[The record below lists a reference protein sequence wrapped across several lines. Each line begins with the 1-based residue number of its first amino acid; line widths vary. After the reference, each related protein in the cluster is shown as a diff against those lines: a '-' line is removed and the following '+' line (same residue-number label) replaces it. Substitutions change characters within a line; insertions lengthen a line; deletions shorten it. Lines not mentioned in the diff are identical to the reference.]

1 MAVTPTP
8 RKKRLGQ
15 HLKVARERSTTLA
28 ETVAELL
35 RVDAATVSR
44 YETGYLRPSWPAV
57 QAMLQM
63 YGGTD
68 EDRARALELWED
80 AGQRATRLTVPAGSS
95 KEFRAFLRAESEADN
110 MRVLAPLVVH
120 GLLQT
125 PAYARAIH
133 DSAHRFRDPEGE
145 VERYVSARLSRQK
158 RLEGPEALQVHALLD
173 ESVIRR
179 AVGGPEVMAEQL
191 RHLLTLSERDNI
203 TLRVI
208 PFGAG
213 AYGTMSG
220 GCSIIGYREKE
231 YTPAV
236 YVEHSAGGAWV
247 EDEADVQRFLAM
259 YDDTVEAALEPDAS
273 AALIRSQLGVL
284 KE

>member
-8 RKKRLGQ
+8 RKKRLGR
-15 HLKVARERSTTLA
+15 HLKAVRERSATLA

-44 YETGYLRPSWPAV
+44 YESGYLRPSWPAV
-57 QAMLQM
+57 QAMLQT

-68 EDRARALELWED
+68 EDRARALELWDD
-80 AGQRATRLTVPAGSS
+80 AGQRAVRLTMPVGSS
-95 KEFRAFLRAESEADN
+95 KEFRAFLRAESEADT

-125 PAYARAIH
+125 PEYTRAIH
-133 DSAHRFRDPEGE
+133 DSGHHFRDPEADVDG
-145 VERYVSARLSRQK
+145 YVSARLSRQK
-158 RLEGPEALQVHALLD
+158 RLEGPDALRVHALLD
-173 ESVIRR
+173 EAVVKRI
-179 AVGGPEVMAEQL
+179 VGGPSVMAEQL
-191 RHLLTLSERDNI
+191 WHLLALSERDNI
-203 TLRVI
+203 TLQVI

-213 AYGTMSG
+213 SYGTMSG
-220 GCSIIGYREKE
+220 GCSIIGYRESD

-247 EDEADVQRFLAM
+247 EDEADVRRFLAM